1 MIVVS
6 NTSPITNLAA
16 IGRLDLLRSEFSQ
29 IRIADAVWHE
39 LNAKGMQWPGARE
52 VSDAPWI
59 TRSVSGKPDLV
70 NALRRHLDRG
80 EAETIALALECSAE
94 LVLLDEKDGRHSA
107 QKLGLRVMGT
117 VGVLIRAK
125 QLELIADLR
134 PELDALRQRAGFYL
148 AEELYREVIKLSG
161 EGNE

>member
-1 MIVVS
+1 VIVVS

-29 IRIADAVWHE
+29 IQIADAVWDE
-39 LNAKGMQWPGARE
+39 LNAENTQWPGARE

-59 TRSVSGKPDLV
+59 TRRASGNHALV

-80 EAETIALALECSAE
+80 EAETIALALDRSAD

-107 QKLGLRVMGT
+107 QQLGLRVMGT
-117 VGVLIRAK
+117 VGVLIRAR
-125 QLELIADLR
+125 QLGLIASLR

-148 AEELYREVIKLSG
+148 ADELYREVLELSG
-161 EGNE
+161 EGQ

>member
-16 IGRLDLLRSEFSQ
+16 IGRLDLLRAEFSKIQ
-29 IRIADAVWHE
+29 IAYAVWDE
-39 LNAKGMQWPGARE
+39 LKAENTQWPGARE
-52 VSDAPWI
+52 VADAAWI
-59 TRSVSGKPDLV
+59 TRSASANPALV

-80 EAETIALALECSAE
+80 EAETIALALDHSAD

-107 QKLGLRVMGT
+107 QQLGLRVMGT

-125 QLELIADLR
+125 HLGFIADLR

-148 AEELYREVIKLSG
+148 ADQLYLQVIELSG
-161 EGNE
+161 EGQ